1 MTDQPPNNGRKT
13 DGRFAPG
20 NKASPGKAKG
30 TRHKAT
36 AIAEKLF
43 AADIAAVAKKVVEAA
58 KNGESWACRLI
69 IERLIGPA
77 REAPEQTFLSLDYSA
92 PTTPEEA
99 RASIL
104 VLGERAARGEISTQA
119 YDVLIGNL
127 RAYLSDR
134 AVEQEQKLTALE
146 NHIRYGG
153 EPPWASTSGL
163 SN

>member
-1 MTDQPPNNGRKT
+1 MAGLLPATRPRPARRRGRATRPPPSPRSCSPPT
-13 DGRFAPG
+13 SPLSPRRLSRRPRT
-20 NKASPGKAKG
+20 AS
-30 TRHKAT
+30 
-36 AIAEKLF
+36 
-43 AADIAAVAKKVVEAA
+43 
-58 KNGESWACRLI
+58 SWACRLI